1 MSLQTI
7 VSNSPLAD
15 DVKEALLT
23 ELLTDGATDDV
34 VAKIKDALQEYID
47 SGFKVLGVEAD
58 PNDPKVK
65 AAQAA
70 FDEEISAA
78 EAEYNEEM
86 ENLSID
92 AAVIQAK
99 ANKDIDTMQIS
110 AMKAQMAT

>member
-7 VSNSPLAD
+7 VSNSPLPD
-15 DVKEALLT
+15 DIKERLLT
-23 ELLTDGATDDV
+23 KLLSDGATDEV
-34 VAKIKDALQEYID
+34 VAEIKDALQEYID
-47 SGFKVLGVEAD
+47 AGFKTMGVTAD

-65 AAQAA
+65 AAQQA

-99 ANKDIDTMQIS
+99 ANKDLDTVHIQTLKS
-110 AMKAQMAT
+110 GLAA